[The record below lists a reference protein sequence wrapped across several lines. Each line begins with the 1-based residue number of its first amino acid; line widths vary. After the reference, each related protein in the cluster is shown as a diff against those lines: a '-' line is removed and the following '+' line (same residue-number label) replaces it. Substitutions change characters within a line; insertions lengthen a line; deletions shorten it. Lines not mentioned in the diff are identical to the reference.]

1 MRGFSDEERKRI
13 RRDLLKAGRRL
24 FAKHGLKKTTI
35 EDLTDDVDI
44 GTSTF
49 YRFYNSK
56 EDLYIAVLK
65 DTGED
70 VYRRMEK
77 KGFTEI
83 DDPQEAVEGF
93 LRFVVNEVERN
104 PLARQITV
112 DPETR
117 RKLQDH
123 MSSQERAVKNE
134 ADRRLIR
141 LITDPFVEEGR
152 LHGED
157 PDVVAEA
164 VAAIPYLTLHRD
176 EIGVENYREVMDFV
190 IETFARGLVDDD

>member
-1 MRGFSDEERKRI
+1 MREFSDEERERI
-13 RRDLLKAGRRL
+13 RRELLEAGRRL
-24 FAKHGLKKTTI
+24 FAKHGLNKTTI

-49 YRFYNSK
+49 YRFYDSK
-56 EDLYIAVLK
+56 EELYIAVLR

-70 VYRRMEK
+70 VYRRMSESD
-77 KGFTEI
+77 FTDS
-83 DDPQEAVEGF
+83 DDPKEAIEGF
-93 LRFVVNEVERN
+93 LRFVVDEIERN
-104 PLARQITV
+104 PLARHITI

-123 MSSQERAVKNE
+123 MSDQERAAKND

-141 LITDPFVEEGR
+141 LITDPFVEDGQ

-157 PDVVAEA
+157 PEIVPEA
-164 VAAIPYLTLHRD
+164 VAAVPYLTLHRD
-176 EIGVENYREVMDFV
+176 EIGGENHQEVMDLF
-190 IETFARGLVDDD
+190 IETFARGIVDD

>member
-1 MRGFSDEERKRI
+1 MRGFSDEERERI
-13 RRDLLKAGRRL
+13 HRELLEAGRRL
-24 FAKHGLKKTTI
+24 FAKHGLNKTTI

-49 YRFYNSK
+49 YRFYDSK

-70 VYRRMEK
+70 VYRRMSEAD
-77 KGFTEI
+77 FSDS
-83 DDPQEAVEGF
+83 DDPQEAIEGF
-93 LRFVVNEVERN
+93 LRFVVDEIEQN

-117 RKLQDH
+117 RKLQNH
-123 MSSQERAVKNE
+123 MSDQEREAKNE
-134 ADRRLIR
+134 GDRRLIR
-141 LITDPFVEEGR
+141 LITDPFVEDGQ
-152 LHGED
+152 LHGEE
-157 PDVVAEA
+157 PEIVAEA

-176 EIGVENYREVMDFV
+176 EIGGDSYREVMDFV
-190 IETFARGLVDDD
+190 IETFARGIADD

>member
-1 MRGFSDEERKRI
+1 MRGFSDEERERI
-13 RRDLLKAGRRL
+13 RRELIQAGRRL
-24 FAKHGLKKTTI
+24 FAKHGLEKTTI

-49 YRFYNSK
+49 YRFYDSK
-56 EDLYIAVLK
+56 EELYIAVLK

-70 VYRRMEK
+70 VYRRMSEAD
-77 KGFTEI
+77 FTDS
-83 DDPQEAVEGF
+83 DDPQEAIEGF
-93 LRFVVNEVERN
+93 LRFVVEEIERN

-112 DPETR
+112 DQETR

-123 MSSQERAVKNE
+123 MSDQEREAKNE

-141 LITDPFVEEGR
+141 TVTDPFVEKGQ

-157 PDVVAEA
+157 PETVAEA
-164 VAAIPYLTLHRD
+164 VAAVPYLTLHRD
-176 EIGVENYREVMDFV
+176 EIGGERYPEVMDFI
-190 IETFARGLVDDD
+190 IETFAQGLSDND